1 MGNLILKL
9 MNEPIDQKK
18 VYFKPVREKTQ
29 VFSMQTITRESLIRE
44 QEKNK
49 EWAEKLMQKRAQ
61 EKMVKEARDSLKNQS
76 LERSKELESKLQE
89 FYPMVT
95 DTLLVPKEKA
105 TKKPSSGHKARKS

>member
-44 QEKNK
+44 QAKNK
-49 EWAEKLMQKRAQ
+49 EWADNLMKKRAQ
-61 EKMVKEARDSLKNQS
+61 ERLVKEAKD
-76 LERSKELESKLQE
+76 
-89 FYPMVT
+89 
-95 DTLLVPKEKA
+95 
-105 TKKPSSGHKARKS
+105 